1 MGKINYNDISKIYD
15 DVRDEEMTII
25 NSFLDEVKISEATK
39 ILDVGC
45 GTGNYTN
52 ILQKITKAEVYGVDA
67 SEGMLE
73 KAKEKNQHIILK
85 VGLATDIPF
94 EDCIFDFVYMTDVI
108 HHIKDIDKMF
118 LEFYRVLK
126 NGGKV
131 CISTQSHRQIDLR
144 YMSEFFPSTA
154 IVDKQRYPDI
164 EEIISSAKKNGFS
177 FLKIEIISEGEEV
190 ELGNKFLE
198 LLEKKGYSML
208 HLISDEDYQ
217 IGLNRVK
224 SEMKNGLIKRKSA
237 GGTLVWLIKN
247 EKM

>member
-1 MGKINYNDISKIYD
+1 
-15 DVRDEEMTII
+15 
-25 NSFLDEVKISEATK
+25 
-39 ILDVGC
+39 
-45 GTGNYTN
+45 
-52 ILQKITKAEVYGVDA
+52 
-67 SEGMLE
+67 
-73 KAKEKNQHIILK
+73 
-85 VGLATDIPF
+85 
-94 EDCIFDFVYMTDVI
+94 
-108 HHIKDIDKMF
+108 
-118 LEFYRVLK
+118 
-126 NGGKV
+126 
-131 CISTQSHRQIDLR
+131 
-144 YMSEFFPSTA
+144 MSEFFPSTA

-164 EEIISSAKKNGFS
+164 EEIISSAEKNGFS

-224 SEMKNGLIKRKSA
+224 SEMKNCPIKRKSA

>member
-1 MGKINYNDISKIYD
+1 
-15 DVRDEEMTII
+15 
-25 NSFLDEVKISEATK
+25 
-39 ILDVGC
+39 
-45 GTGNYTN
+45 
-52 ILQKITKAEVYGVDA
+52 
-67 SEGMLE
+67 
-73 KAKEKNQHIILK
+73 
-85 VGLATDIPF
+85 
-94 EDCIFDFVYMTDVI
+94 
-108 HHIKDIDKMF
+108 MF
-118 LEFYRVLK
+118 LEFYRILK

-164 EEIISSAKKNGFS
+164 EEIISSAEKNGFS

-224 SEMKNGLIKRKSA
+224 CEIKNGPIKRKSA